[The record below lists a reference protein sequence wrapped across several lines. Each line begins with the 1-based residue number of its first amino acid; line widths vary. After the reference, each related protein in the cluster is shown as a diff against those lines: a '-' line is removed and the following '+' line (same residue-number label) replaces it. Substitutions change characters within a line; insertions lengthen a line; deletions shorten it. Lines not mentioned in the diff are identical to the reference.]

1 MRSGTLAEKSW
12 KVLDHVVVALG
23 TLSAV
28 LIVLI
33 MFLSS
38 ADVLSRNFVGVP
50 IKGAYELNEIFFL
63 CAALLGIAYAQKYKA
78 HVNVELVVSHLSKRT
93 ALILET
99 CMTVVALLTYALVVW
114 MSSLE
119 FLNSWSSDE
128 FRWGLIAIPLWPARL
143 MIPLGFTLLCLRFIG
158 EIVININILRSEE
171 EGV

>member
-1 MRSGTLAEKSW
+1 MENETIAAKSW
-12 KVLDHVVVALG
+12 KMLDHVIVAFG
-23 TLSAV
+23 VLSAV
-28 LIVLI
+28 LIVVI

-63 CAALLGIAYAQKYKA
+63 CAAMMGIAYAQKYKA
-78 HVNVELVVSHLSKRT
+78 HVNVELVVSHLPKRT

-99 CMTVVALLTYALVVW
+99 YMTVVALITYVLVIW

-119 FLNSWSSDE
+119 FINSWTTDE

-158 EIVININILRSEE
+158 EIVINISMLRKGG
-171 EGV
+171 EGA

>member
-1 MRSGTLAEKSW
+1 MENETIAAKSW
-12 KVLDHVVVALG
+12 KMLDHVIMAFGV
-23 TLSAV
+23 LSAV
-28 LIVLI
+28 LIVVI

-63 CAALLGIAYAQKYKA
+63 CAAMMGIAYAQKYKA
-78 HVNVELVVSHLSKRT
+78 HVNVELVVSHLPKRT

-99 CMTVVALLTYALVVW
+99 YMTVVALITYVLVIW

-119 FLNSWSSDE
+119 FINSWTTDE

-158 EIVININILRSEE
+158 EIVINISMLRKGG
-171 EGV
+171 EGA